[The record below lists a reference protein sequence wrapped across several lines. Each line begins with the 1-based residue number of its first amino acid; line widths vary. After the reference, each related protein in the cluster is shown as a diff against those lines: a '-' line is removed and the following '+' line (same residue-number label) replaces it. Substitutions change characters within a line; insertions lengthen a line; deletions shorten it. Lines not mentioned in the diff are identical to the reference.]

1 MIQDIRVK
9 IDKRQDKLNGKVKNA
24 QLEKVPYMLV
34 IGKEEKEENK
44 VAVRHRLRGMIGKL
58 NLDEFVTIIKQ
69 EVTEKRDINKE
80 VPH

>member
-1 MIQDIRVK
+1 
-9 IDKRQDKLNGKVKNA
+9 
-24 QLEKVPYMLV
+24 MLV